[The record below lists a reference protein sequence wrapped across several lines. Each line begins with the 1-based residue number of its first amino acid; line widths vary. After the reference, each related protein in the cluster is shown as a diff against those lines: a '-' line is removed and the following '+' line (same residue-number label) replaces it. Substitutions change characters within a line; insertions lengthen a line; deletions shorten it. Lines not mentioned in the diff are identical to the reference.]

1 MVPAP
6 LRWLVKGILPETGA
20 ALVAGQWGT
29 FKTTVALDVSV
40 CVMADLPFAG
50 RYRVKRR
57 GAVLYIALE
66 GEGMLSARLSAIAA
80 HHRVTGPLPFA
91 WRGDCPAL
99 SNKNAA
105 AALCDIA
112 DEAAAYLNRN
122 FGLPVVLIWID
133 TRHHGGGSR
142 RRRRQRYGGLT
153 EGDERLADPV
163 QAHRCLG
170 E

>member
-50 RYRVKRR
+50 QYRVKRR

-66 GEGMLSARLSAIAA
+66 GEGMLSAAWQQLLHNTVSPAHCRLRGAA
-80 HHRVTGPLPFA
+80 TV
-91 WRGDCPAL
+91 
-99 SNKNAA
+99 
-105 AALCDIA
+105 
-112 DEAAAYLNRN
+112 
-122 FGLPVVLIWID
+122 
-133 TRHHGGGSR
+133 RHSR
-142 RRRRQRYGGLT
+142 TKTPPPRYATSRTRRQPISTAILVCRW
-153 EGDERLADPV
+153 
-163 QAHRCLG
+163 C
-170 E
+170 

>member
-1 MVPAP
+1 M
-6 LRWLVKGILPETGA
+6 
-20 ALVAGQWGT
+20 AGQWGT

-66 GEGMLSARLSAIAA
+66 GESMLSARLAAIAA
-80 HHRVTGPLPFA
+80 HRGVSGPLPFA

-105 AALCDIA
+105 AELCAINMQYSPRTELMLSVAPFA
-112 DEAAAYLNRN
+112 DVFANSTAQSSVNAKLLDSDKAGRLVGVCRTAKRANRRERTGAAPRHA
-122 FGLPVVLIWID
+122 PVL
-133 TRHHGGGSR
+133 
-142 RRRRQRYGGLT
+142 
-153 EGDERLADPV
+153 
-163 QAHRCLG
+163 AHRRL
-170 E
+170 